1 MSGIRTERGT
11 NETGRTRKGIDNH
24 RSSGDSSGADNL
36 RIDQHR
42 SARTGRHHPY
52 RLRHLC
58 GSDLFDV
65 RFVNAAATGLV
76 RDRCG
81 AVRVLGYDSVLEQV
95 RRAGGVQQHPDNGH
109 LLLRS
114 TDSVA
119 HCGYLRE
126 EGAVDCWFC
135 KVIQVSQVA
144 KPKKVI
150 SVDNL

>member
-1 MSGIRTERGT
+1 MSGICTERGT

-24 RSSGDSSGADNL
+24 SSSGDSGGVDNL

-42 SARTGRHHPY
+42 PARTGRHHPH

-65 RFVNAAATGLV
+65 RFVNAAAAGLV

-95 RRAGGVQQHPDNGH
+95 RRAGGVQQPPDNGH
-109 LLLRS
+109 LLLRPA
-114 TDSVA
+114 DSVA
-119 HCGYLRE
+119 HRGYLRE
-126 EGAVDCWFC
+126 EGAVGCWVC

-144 KPKKVI
+144 KPKKMI